1 MSIGRGDIYRVD
13 LEPTIGSE
21 QQGAARPCVVL
32 SISAFNKKLRTV
44 VVVPLSSSARPLPPL
59 VVSVPSAGIANS
71 TALCGQVRTID
82 KRRLKNAMDKL
93 SPADLEAV
101 EKGVRQVLGL

>member
-44 VVVPLSSSARPLPPL
+44 VVVPLSSSPRPLPPL
-59 VVSVPSAGIANS
+59 VVSVPVGWLGDFDGALRAGAH
-71 TALCGQVRTID
+71 D
-82 KRRLKNAMDKL
+82 
-93 SPADLEAV
+93 
-101 EKGVRQVLGL
+101 

>member
-1 MSIGRGDIYRVD
+1 MGRGDIYRVD

-21 QQGAARPCVVL
+21 QQGAARPCVIL

-44 VVVPLSSSARPLPPL
+44 VVVPLSSSPRPLPPL
-59 VVSVPSAGIANS
+59 VVSAPSAGMATS

-82 KRRLKNAMDKL
+82 KRRLKNAMGRL